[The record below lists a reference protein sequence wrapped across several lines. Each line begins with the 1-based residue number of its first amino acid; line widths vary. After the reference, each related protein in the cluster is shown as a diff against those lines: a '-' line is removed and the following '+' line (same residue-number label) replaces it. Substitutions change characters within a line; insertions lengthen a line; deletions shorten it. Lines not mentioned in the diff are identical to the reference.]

1 MKRDTTKLIEYIAG
15 FLSNLGV
22 AGMALAIFKA
32 DEAIT
37 ALIASVFSVVLGGI
51 LLYFNGGNKK

>member
-1 MKRDTTKLIEYIAG
+1 MKRDLTKLIDYLAG
-15 FLSNLGV
+15 FLSNLAV

-37 ALIASVFSVVLGGI
+37 SVLASLFSLTLGGI
-51 LLYFNGGNKK
+51 LLYFNGGKK